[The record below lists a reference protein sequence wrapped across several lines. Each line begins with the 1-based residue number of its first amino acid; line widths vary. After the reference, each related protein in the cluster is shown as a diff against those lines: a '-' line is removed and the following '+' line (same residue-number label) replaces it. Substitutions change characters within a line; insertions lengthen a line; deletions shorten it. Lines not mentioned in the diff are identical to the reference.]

1 MTFYESPIYGGSP
14 IYDESPIYS
23 GSPIYGE
30 SPVCGES
37 QLLNARDG
45 EIHGDYYEKLFLD
58 FQIFYLLFLFLP

>member
-14 IYDESPIYS
+14 IYDESPIC
-23 GSPIYGE
+23 GESPIYGE

-37 QLLNARDG
+37 QLLNARDD
-45 EIHGDYYEKLFLD
+45 EIRGDYEKLFLD

>member
-1 MTFYESPIYGGSP
+1 MTFYESPICDESPIYGGSP
-14 IYDESPIYS
+14 ICDESPIYDEP
-23 GSPIYGE
+23 PI
-30 SPVCGES
+30 CGGS